1 MALFKRLHEA
11 VTRPF
16 QSADVDAEAHRDL
29 ERRRRDLARRIE
41 RQRRDLARIGLLG
54 VRAEVHA
61 RESEGQGES

>member
-1 MALFKRLHEA
+1 MALVRRLHA
-11 VTRPF
+11 AITRPF
-16 QSADVDAEAHRDL
+16 RPADVDESAHREL
-29 ERRRRDLARRIE
+29 KRRCRALARRIE